1 MAERIMVSVCCITY
15 NQEKYIAN
23 ALDSFLNQK
32 TNFRY
37 EIIIH
42 DDASTDGTV
51 DIIKKYKKKYPDKII
66 TIFEKENQYSKN
78 HNSVLNIVFSRARG
92 KYIALCEGDDGFCNS
107 DKLQLQFDIINNN
120 SSISLVSHNNKV
132 IDDNCNFIED
142 SVPYSKHKITER
154 DFLNNYYNSM
164 HTSSMMFRKRDVINL
179 PEYFNNAL
187 VGDLP
192 LKMYLLSIGNCY
204 HINKIMSFYRIGSI
218 GSWSLSQK
226 KDKSKLLNNFLG
238 EIDIYNSFNKETK
251 YTYDCEIKNRILNKK
266 FNFYKDNGNLKEIKK
281 VEYKDL
287 YNKISFKEKIKLY
300 LKSNKI
306 IYNVYLKLKY
316 GKRC

>member
-51 DIIKKYKKKYPDKII
+51 DIIKKYKMKYPDKIV
-66 TIFEKENQYSKN
+66 TIFEKENQYSKK

-107 DKLQLQFDIINNN
+107 DKLQLQFDKINNN

-132 IDDNCNFIED
+132 IDDNGNFIED